1 MGASVALHGA
11 VLAFGPHVRA
21 AHIEPPQVLS
31 VVLEQVRAPAPRVEA
46 PPALQ
51 EPPKPEPRAEAP
63 PAPQEP
69 PKPEPRRERARARPT
84 PAPQPAP
91 RREPEPVAAPAAT
104 APMPQESESPAPRED
119 ARASTPSPAPPAV
132 AAREPVSAP
141 DFRAAYLN
149 NPPPPYPR
157 AARRNGEE
165 GTVTLRVLVNQD
177 GLPTQVE
184 LERSSG
190 SSLLDT
196 AAREAVKNWRFAP
209 ARRAGA
215 PIAAWVIVPVIFR
228 LTPES

>member
-1 MGASVALHGA
+1 VLIRDERESRLFAACIGASVALHGA

-51 EPPKPEPRAEAP
+51 EPPKPEPR
-63 PAPQEP
+63 
-69 PKPEPRRERARARPT
+69 RERARARPT
-84 PAPQPAP
+84 LAPQPAP
-91 RREPEPVAAPAAT
+91 RSEPEPVAAPAAT

-119 ARASTPSPAPPAV
+119 ARASTPSPAPPAA
-132 AAREPVSAP
+132 AAREPVSAA

-184 LERSSG
+184 MERSSG
-190 SSLLDT
+190 SNLLDT